1 MAFIEL
7 FTDPRLPCPQ
17 RVHLVI
23 KELGID
29 VNIQDVNLEA
39 KGHKVRYKSWSS
51 VRIKPSLIKTEH

>member
-1 MAFIEL
+1 MALIEL

-39 KGHKVRYKSWSS
+39 KGHKVRYERAGLLSESS
-51 VRIKPSLIKTEH
+51 QV